1 MARKRASYKQLAE
14 ALDEAARNGNPVRD
28 VLLANGYS
36 QSVANQGWDAVPNRA
51 LKLMKGH
58 SKGKRF
64 RELGKSLPA
73 PEQEALVRG
82 ALISNI
88 QEGEDK
94 AIQSIKALGST
105 RELGMFQP
113 EIQTGVI
120 ILGEMPRL
128 SGMTAEESKN
138 AMLTGQEE

>member
-1 MARKRASYKQLAE
+1 M
-14 ALDEAARNGNPVRD
+14 RD
-28 VLLANGYS
+28 VLLANEYS

-64 RELGKSLPA
+64 RELGKSLPV

-88 QEGEDK
+88 EAGEDK
-94 AIQSIKALGST
+94 AIQSIKALGNT
-105 RELGMFQP
+105 RDLGMFQP
-113 EIQTGVI
+113 EIQTGVV

-128 SGMTAEESKN
+128 SGMTAVESKN
-138 AMLTGQEE
+138 ALLNGEEEP